1 MTKERVFAYNSYE
14 VICVMNAN
22 SKKLHGNG
30 RWESSRMML
39 PEHRE
44 QYLELMDR
52 DRLIAAGQKPD
63 TPPAS
68 REELQ
73 LMHDYVLLPMAY
85 AIAEKNRNQI
95 EKDSRTLR
103 DLFVKAIIVVLS
115 RMRADIEELNLSLKR
130 ANITVIAGERIDGVA
145 SYSYR
150 CRSHNGAF
158 AITREYAKDHITKMI
173 GLYIN
178 GLF

>member
-1 MTKERVFAYNSYE
+1 MS
-14 VICVMNAN
+14 AN

-52 DRLIAAGQKPD
+52 DRIKATGQKPE

-73 LMHDYVLLPMAY
+73 LMHDYVLLPIAY
-85 AIAEKNRNQI
+85 TIAEKNRRQL
-95 EKDSRTLR
+95 EEDTRSLR
-103 DLFVKAIIVVLS
+103 DLFTKATDVVLS
-115 RMRADIEELNLSLKR
+115 RMHSDLEEIKQTLKR
-130 ANITVIAGERIDGVA
+130 ANITVIADERIDGVA
-145 SYSYR
+145 SYSYK
-150 CRSHNGAF
+150 CRNHNGAF
-158 AITREYAKDHITKMI
+158 AITREYAKDHIGKLI
-173 GLYIN
+173 GRYIN